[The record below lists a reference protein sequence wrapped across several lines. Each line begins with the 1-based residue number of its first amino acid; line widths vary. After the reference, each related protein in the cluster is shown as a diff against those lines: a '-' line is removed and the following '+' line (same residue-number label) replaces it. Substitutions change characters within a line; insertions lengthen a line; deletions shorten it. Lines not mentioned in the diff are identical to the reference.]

1 MKAIT
6 YIPTGAGLLPAAL
19 KLDAVVTGANGAA
32 YLALGGPL
40 GDLLDVPA
48 STLRVLGALLLVFA
62 IGVSAVAARPHR
74 AAVSAVIGANEL
86 WVAASIVVLIADTWT
101 PSTARDRGRVRR
113 PSAHRSAA
121 NARSGTLLNI
131 RSSISPCSSDQV
143 RPTPSRVA
151 TSP

>member
-6 YIPTGAGLLPAAL
+6 YIPTGAALLPAAL

-40 GDLLDVPA
+40 GDLLGVPA
-48 STLRVLGALLLVFA
+48 STLRMLGAFLLVFA
-62 IGVSAVAARPHR
+62 IGVWAVAARPHR

-101 PSTARDRGRVRR
+101 PSTAGAVWTAMQAATVAAFAVLQLIGLRR
-113 PSAHRSAA
+113 TRAA
-121 NARSGTLLNI
+121 GLS
-131 RSSISPCSSDQV
+131 
-143 RPTPSRVA
+143 
-151 TSP
+151 